1 MSYVD
6 AIFNKGTDQIQ
17 VVERD
22 KDGNRR
28 FIDHPARYVLYYQDP
43 RGKFRSIYGEQLARV
58 STNQQ
63 KDFFKEQKLDTAP
76 TQSVTDPVGDQI

>member
-28 FIDHPARYVLYYQDP
+28 FVDHPARYVLYYEDP
-43 RGKFRSIYGEQLARV
+43 RGKFRSIYGEQLNRV

-63 KDFFKEQKLDTAP
+63 KVVDIRFIEITAFFLSKN
-76 TQSVTDPVGDQI
+76 SNNRW